1 MKKIK
6 LKDTVKG
13 EFIKRSETASKVYVR
28 GEYVRGT
35 GYNKFSCEDTEDI
48 NREIFLKGE
57 TIVFI
62 GFTY

>member
-1 MKKIK
+1 MEQIK

-13 EFIKRSETASKVYVR
+13 EFIKRSETANKVYLR

-35 GYNKFSCEDTEDI
+35 GYNKFSCTDTEDM
-48 NREIFLKGE
+48 NREIFLKGNA
-57 TIVFI
+57 IVFI